1 MAEVRAVRCP
11 QCGAKLPPGRDVICE
26 YCGTRCV
33 LGEPVAEP
41 ESLQEQRPART
52 GEYAQG
58 APGLRL
64 KAVQCVDQQGI
75 GIEAFRM
82 LIPADWVFEG
92 GVHWLLNNPGMPA
105 VIACRARNAANTEAF
120 EVFPNLS
127 FYWTNN
133 PMVQMTIPVGGLYFG
148 SEVRPPMG
156 AQQVLRE
163 IVLPR
168 YRGNVPGLQIV
179 QEEHLPDLARQVGA
193 GAQAGPGVATSAD
206 SARVRVRY
214 STGGQATEEEIYGV
228 VEVTH
233 VSMPAMF
240 GTVEHIYWM
249 ADYLFSFRAPEGT
262 LDRMAEM
269 FWIITRS
276 FRLNPQWYGRY
287 MQVSQYLIQNQIQ
300 QIQHTGQL
308 SRIISQT
315 SNQISDMMMESW
327 QQRQAT
333 MDRISENF
341 SQAIRGVDEYY
352 NPFDERGVEL
362 PGGHTYAWCNAL
374 GEYILSDDP
383 NFNPNIGS
391 NVTWQQMERKRP

>member
-11 QCGAKLPPGRDVICE
+11 QCGAKLLPGRDVICE

-41 ESLQEQRPART
+41 ESLQEQHPART

-82 LIPADWVFEG
+82 FIPTDWVFEG

-133 PMVQMTIPVGGLYFG
+133 PMVQITIPVGGLYFG

-156 AQQVLRE
+156 AQQMLRD

-206 SARVRVRY
+206 GARVRVRY
-214 STGGQATEEEIYGV
+214 STGAQATEEEIYGV

-240 GTVEHIYWM
+240 GMVEHIYWL
-249 ADYLFSFRAPEGT
+249 ADYLFSFRAPEGA
-262 LDRMAEM
+262 LDRMAEV
-269 FWIITRS
+269 FWIIARS